1 MLFIV
6 ETYCKE
12 VFLDRLEIGFPKL
25 VFIKYFGSIYTAC
38 AYKNNVLT
46 WTYKSGVKCGR
57 FFEKYPKRGNF
68 YKEI

>member
-38 AYKNNVLT
+38 AYKNNFLT
-46 WTYKSGVKCGR
+46 
-57 FFEKYPKRGNF
+57 
-68 YKEI
+68 